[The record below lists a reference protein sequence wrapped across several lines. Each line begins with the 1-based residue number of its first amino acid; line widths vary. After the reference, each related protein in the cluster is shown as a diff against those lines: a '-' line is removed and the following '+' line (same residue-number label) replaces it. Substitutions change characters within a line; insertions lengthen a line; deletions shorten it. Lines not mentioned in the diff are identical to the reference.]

1 MIGAFRRL
9 RWLTLVCAVL
19 MAHIGLAA
27 AQIGMVASAPGEV
40 VIFDAATDTYLGAVH
55 LPVDHTSSPVSG
67 DCTISADQS
76 LGFVTDL
83 DGHIWVIDLKTRTL
97 ADGINP
103 IEITSSGEDTSLT
116 PDGKYLVV
124 AGTGGFAQVSVID
137 IESRTEVETL
147 YISGAG
153 SIRSVEVCDDSSVL
167 FSGYTHAN
175 VYRFLIDE
183 FGHLTDTGEI
193 LVLPN
198 RISNVM
204 CAPGSSTG
212 LAVTRGGGGFLHSF
226 SIPGLQLRDTVNLTG
241 VLGLSG
247 QVSNDG
253 SLVYVRTNPD
263 VNLFGYDPQTGDL
276 SDDPIWIIFADD
288 KEAYFGMEQLALHP
302 YLPKLYVSQV
312 ATLEVHDALTSAS
325 LDSIPG
331 LPELT
336 GVCIGAVSGSLEKS
350 IVDGPDVDQ
359 DGTTDLVVRINQP
372 TSTEYEFNV
381 EYFYPGGPPVQI
393 RDTVPAEWQALLID
407 DDQGNATIKNAN
419 KKKPGK
425 GATKIEWT
433 PIPQAELSEITV
445 GAETRC
451 KKNSKCAPGSCGAFY
466 LNSGAA
472 AYGIDAVTGDILK
485 PALFESNKLCLAAVE
500 DVYVDGIIYD
510 GSGDEDGD
518 GIGDWDE
525 ACVYGTDPCVFDA
538 DLDEDQVP
546 DSVDNCPVQANPGQ
560 VDVDG
565 DGVGAAC
572 DCDDHD
578 PVFGEDT
585 EPPAVNCEEDVV
597 MECHETV
604 DEGLLTHPTYSD
616 NCDDDPMVFVASS
629 IQSDSCSEWVERT
642 WWVVDAAGNT
652 AQCGQK
658 VIAPNDEAPPE
669 ITFCAEDKTVEC
681 GDPLNL
687 VPAVAVDSCSEVV
700 MYSERTEEGGCGD
713 TDPHTEFWGFTDACG
728 NEAVCAQRINVVD
741 TTAPV
746 IECPEDYHGPGPA
759 DPGITG
765 EPEVSDTCGDAWID
779 SYEDSVMSET
789 YIIRHWDA
797 VDACGNLNDCH
808 QDIYLDVEILP

>member
-1 MIGAFRRL
+1 MKKTTLSFNEVVMIGAFRHL

-19 MAHIGLAA
+19 MAHIGLAT

-40 VIFDAATDTYLGAVH
+40 VIFDTATDTYLGAVH

-83 DGHIWVIDLKTRTL
+83 DRHIWVIDLKTRTL

-103 IEITSSGEDTSLT
+103 IEITSG
-116 PDGKYLVV
+116 
-124 AGTGGFAQVSVID
+124 
-137 IESRTEVETL
+137 
-147 YISGAG
+147 
-153 SIRSVEVCDDSSVL
+153 
-167 FSGYTHAN
+167 
-175 VYRFLIDE
+175 
-183 FGHLTDTGEI
+183 GEI
-193 LVLPN
+193 LVLPR

-204 CAPGSSTG
+204 CSPGSSTG
-212 LAVTRGGGGFLHSF
+212 LAVIRGGGGFLHSF

-253 SLVYVRTNPD
+253 NLVYVRTNPD

-288 KEAYFGMEQLALHP
+288 KEPYFGMEQLALHP

-312 ATLEVHDALTSAS
+312 ATLEVHDAFTGAP

-331 LPELT
+331 LPEVT

-350 IVDGPDVDQ
+350 IVDGPDL
-359 DGTTDLVVRINQP
+359 DGDGNTDIVVQINQ
-372 TSTEYEFNV
+372 SASVQYQFNV
-381 EYFYPGGPPVQI
+381 EYSYPGGPLVQI
-393 RDTVPAEWQALLID
+393 RDTVSAEWQAVLMD
-407 DDQGNATIKNAN
+407 DDLGNATIKHAN

-433 PIPQAELSEITV
+433 PIPEAELSEITV
-445 GAETRC
+445 GVETRC
-451 KKNSKCAPGSCGAFY
+451 KKNNKCAPGSCGAFY
-466 LNSGAA
+466 LNNGAA

-500 DVYVDGIIYD
+500 DVYGDGITYD
-510 GSGDEDGD
+510 GSGDEDVD
-518 GIGDWDE
+518 GISDWDE

-538 DLDEDQVP
+538 DLDADQVP
-546 DSVDNCPVQANPGQ
+546 DSVDNCPVQANPDQ

-572 DCDDHD
+572 DCDDRD
-578 PVFGEDT
+578 PVYGEDT
-585 EPPAVNCEEDVV
+585 EPPVVNCEEDVV

-604 DEGLLTHPTYSD
+604 DEGLFTDPTYSD

-629 IQSDSCSEWVERT
+629 IQIDSCSEWVERSWT
-642 WWVVDAAGNT
+642 VVDAAGNS
-652 AQCGQK
+652 AQCSQK
-658 VIAPNDEAPPE
+658 VTAPNDLASPE
-669 ITFCAEDKTVEC
+669 
-681 GDPLNL
+681 
-687 VPAVAVDSCSEVV
+687 
-700 MYSERTEEGGCGD
+700 
-713 TDPHTEFWGFTDACG
+713 
-728 NEAVCAQRINVVD
+728 
-741 TTAPV
+741 
-746 IECPEDYHGPGPA
+746 IECPEDYYGPGPVN
-759 DPGITG
+759 PEITG
-765 EPEVSDTCGDAWID
+765 VPEVSDTCGDAWID
-779 SYEDSVMSET
+779 SVDDQVMDPPT
-789 YIIRHWDA
+789 HIIRHWDA

-808 QDIYLDVEILP
+808 QNIYLELEAQP